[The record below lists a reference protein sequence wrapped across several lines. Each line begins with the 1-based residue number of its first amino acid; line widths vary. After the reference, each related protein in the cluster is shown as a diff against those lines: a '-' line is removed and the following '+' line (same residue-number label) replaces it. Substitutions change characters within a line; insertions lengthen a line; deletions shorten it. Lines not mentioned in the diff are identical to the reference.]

1 MDMEQMQRTD
11 ITKVVEE
18 HSKAAAPSRPAR
30 APDHSTAAPSPET
43 PKTPSIEGTPT
54 SAPLWYVVIDEI
66 VEGTV
71 TFEAWPWPDVD
82 PATLFMRFD
91 LNQTRNRTV
100 DLVDLQDKI
109 STLRAE
115 TEEDSETASRP
126 LRIGDVFRVE
136 ATKIEKLSEW
146 RRVDDET
153 HDMRREA
160 QAALHAMAAP
170 VLDREIA
177 AELEKL
183 ARISKEQQGDTGV
196 MQTSGT
202 TASPTV

>member
-1 MDMEQMQRTD
+1 
-11 ITKVVEE
+11 
-18 HSKAAAPSRPAR
+18 
-30 APDHSTAAPSPET
+30 
-43 PKTPSIEGTPT
+43 
-54 SAPLWYVVIDEI
+54 VVIDEI

-146 RRVDDET
+146 LRVDDET

>member
-18 HSKAAAPSRPAR
+18 HSKAAAASGPAR
-30 APDHSTAAPSPET
+30 APDHSTAAPSPKP
-43 PKTPSIEGTPT
+43 PKTPSKEATPT
-54 SAPLWYVVIDEI
+54 SAPWWYVVIDEI

-82 PATLFMRFD
+82 PATHYMRFD

-100 DLVDLQDKI
+100 DLVDLQDKVN
-109 STLRAE
+109 TLRAE
-115 TEEDSETASRP
+115 AEEDSETASRP

-146 RRVDDET
+146 RRVHDET

-170 VLDREIA
+170 VLDPGIA

>member
-1 MDMEQMQRTD
+1 MEQLQRTD

-30 APDHSTAAPSPET
+30 APDHSTAAPSPKT
-43 PKTPSIEGTPT
+43 PKTAPSKEVTPT
-54 SAPLWYVVIDEI
+54 SAPRWYVVIDEI

-91 LNQTRNRTV
+91 LNQTRNKTV

-109 STLRAE
+109 NTLRAE
-115 TEEDSETASRP
+115 TEKDSETASRP
-126 LRIGDVFRVE
+126 IRIGDVFRVE